1 LKNYFRFFIFIIYI
15 GFSLFGL
22 ARAQT
27 PSQITDFTKAAKFD
41 DISEVKSL
49 VNAGVSVNTVD
60 PKGEPML
67 VLAVKDKS
75 LKVFDYLL
83 SNTSIEVDKPNSY
96 GETPLMMASIDGD
109 LEMVKTLVEK
119 SKADVNKS
127 GWNPLMYACSKG
139 QLEVAKYLV
148 QHGAEVNTTS
158 PNGSTPLMMAAM
170 SGNEYVVKYLLDQG
184 ADLKLRNSLGYSA
197 IDMAAQ
203 YDHPWIVEGLSSR
216 WQKLYKE
223 PYPGGPKP
231 YRAN

>member
-1 LKNYFRFFIFIIYI
+1 
-15 GFSLFGL
+15 
-22 ARAQT
+22 
-27 PSQITDFTKAAKFD
+27 
-41 DISEVKSL
+41 
-49 VNAGVSVNTVD
+49 
-60 PKGEPML
+60 
-67 VLAVKDKS
+67 
-75 LKVFDYLL
+75 
-83 SNTSIEVDKPNSY
+83 
-96 GETPLMMASIDGD
+96 MMASIDGD

-119 SKADVNKS
+119 NKADINKS

-139 QLEVAKYLV
+139 QLEVVKYLV

-203 YDHPWIVEGLSSR
+203 YDHPWIVEGLASR

-231 YRAN
+231 YHAN